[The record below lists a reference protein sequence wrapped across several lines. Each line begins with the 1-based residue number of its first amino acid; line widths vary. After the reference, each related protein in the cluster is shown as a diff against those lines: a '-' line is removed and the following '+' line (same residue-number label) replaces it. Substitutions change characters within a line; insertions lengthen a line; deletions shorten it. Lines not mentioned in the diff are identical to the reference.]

1 MVLRFHPRIAPV
13 QAAVLPLS
21 RNARLTPLAREVFA
35 GLVDDGRWRVEYDD
49 AQSIGRR
56 YRRFDEV
63 GAPLCITVDFESLD
77 DAQVTIRDRDT
88 LLQER
93 VAIADLPSALA
104 SRVG

>member
-1 MVLRFHPRIAPV
+1 M
-13 QAAVLPLS
+13 LPLS
-21 RNARLTPLAREVFA
+21 RNARLTPLAREIFA

-77 DAQVTIRDRDT
+77 DNQVTIRDRDT
-88 LLQER
+88 LLQDR
-93 VAIADLPSALA
+93 VAIADLQAELA
-104 SRVG
+104 KRVG

>member
-1 MVLRFHPRIAPV
+1 MFLHLGKVSIQYLDIPDG
-13 QAAVLPLS
+13 AACQ
-21 RNARLTPLAREVFA
+21 FA
-35 GLVDDGRWRVEYDD
+35 KEMSADMDDGRWRVEYDD

-77 DAQVTIRDRDT
+77 DAQVTLRDRDT
-88 LLQER
+88 LLQDR

-104 SRVG
+104 ERVG